1 MGKTVGMVAQ
11 GACRSLVIY
20 RCELGDQGVYVC
32 DAHDAQSSASLKVQG
47 GPMRVRTSCPP
58 PHSPVGGSAPWLTLP
73 CPLQQSGQEG
83 GRGSSAFPGV
93 TRPCLLPQ
101 VARSRS

>member
-32 DAHDAQSSASLKVQG
+32 AAHGAQSSASLKVQG
-47 GPMRVRTSCPP
+47 GQISLSVFPRGCL
-58 PHSPVGGSAPWLTLP
+58 APWLTLLWT
-73 CPLQQSGQEG
+73 LQQPRWAGEG
-83 GRGSSAFPGV
+83 AALRVQG
-93 TRPCLLPQ
+93 
-101 VARSRS
+101 

>member
-11 GACRSLVIY
+11 GACRSLIIY

-47 GPMRVRTSCPP
+47 GPMRVRTSWHPHIPQWGAQPP
-58 PHSPVGGSAPWLTLP
+58 GSP
-73 CPLQQSGQEG
+73 CPVPSSSPG
-83 GRGSSAFPGV
+83 GRGEGA
-93 TRPCLLPQ
+93 
-101 VARSRS
+101 ASRVQG